1 MYRRMADEGG
11 NYCTNE
17 TKMYEWVKVFKVGR
31 MRLYD

>member
-1 MYRRMADEGG
+1 MADEGG

-17 TKMYEWVKVFKVGR
+17 TTIYEWVEVFKVGR